1 MSIKTFYRQ
10 KSAQHCFLNG
20 AISQIENNNPK
31 IADIPVVIIGPPI
44 GGEGSDVES
53 ESEEILYATG
63 MPNEIAG
70 EMDVFQGNSKKVMP
84 DSDYKVQGSSES
96 TAKKVKQQF

>member
-1 MSIKTFYRQ
+1 M
-10 KSAQHCFLNG
+10 
-20 AISQIENNNPK
+20 
-31 IADIPVVIIGPPI
+31 
-44 GGEGSDVES
+44 ES

-70 EMDVFQGNSKKVMP
+70 EIDVFQGNSKEVM
-84 DSDYKVQGSSES
+84 SDFNSKVQGSSES